1 MKIDKVIFAS
11 DDSYYLDF
19 WPLQAALVRK
29 NIGVTPVL
37 FRITDNDKEFYND
50 GHGLVM
56 HVDEKRLSHIGVP
69 SSFMAQIVRLYG
81 TRYFLDDCCLISD
94 IDMLMIDRNYFIDT
108 IKEIDQNDLVIYC
121 SDAYDKDREECQ
133 SHGPS
138 IDYVTN
144 RYPMCYIAGLG
155 KTFNKIQHTD
165 IEFDEFILDALSYG
179 FEMWDSDELVFGRK
193 VDFDNH
199 GVNVHKL
206 KRGYSSRWRCPGR
219 IERPTA
225 FNHIAGQKVIDI
237 HCAKGSYVLYRDVI
251 EKYINVLIK
260 KDLIIISAYCNTP
273 KKEDE
278 LRNLVEFLAKE
289 KTLFDVMVVSHTPIP
304 IDIARNCEWAIY
316 DKKNERLEKPEC
328 IGPSWTTGEGF
339 EINSIYACPGIP
351 GSYHVSI
358 WRMMATGN
366 SIAKMLGYEKV
377 HHIEYDTEISNLE
390 ELYEN
395 SRLLDS
401 YDVVKYTTGADGV
414 MLGCYMAYC
423 LSSVSDLI
431 KEVREDEWIKL
442 TANAFFKNPETLL
455 ESIITKDVRVFTKHA
470 EVLPKRGIAVNKSM
484 EAKSELTWCFPYYD
498 SYTNSLS
505 FYIFNDTDET
515 VKLELIYNNT
525 LITRHQVPGV
535 WSIFPIDENYE
546 NAKELTVIT
555 NGVIRQIFQFDEI
568 REHFKG
574 NSYIIMR

>member
-1 MKIDKVIFAS
+1 MYNYPYNAAKGKIFNRILDTDCSFEDFVLRHATYKPGYTFMWMIDEFYFS
-11 DDSYYLDF
+11 DCVNHKDH
-19 WPLQAALVRK
+19 
-29 NIGVTPVL
+29 GVT
-37 FRITDNDKEFYND
+37 
-50 GHGLVM
+50 
-56 HVDEKRLSHIGVP
+56 
-69 SSFMAQIVRLYG
+69 
-81 TRYFLDDCCLISD
+81 
-94 IDMLMIDRNYFIDT
+94 
-108 IKEIDQNDLVIYC
+108 
-121 SDAYDKDREECQ
+121 
-133 SHGPS
+133 
-138 IDYVTN
+138 
-144 RYPMCYIAGLG
+144 
-155 KTFNKIQHTD
+155 
-165 IEFDEFILDALSYG
+165 
-179 FEMWDSDELVFGRK
+179 
-193 VDFDNH
+193 
-199 GVNVHKL
+199 VHKL
-206 KRGYSSRWRCPGR
+206 KRGYTSPWIADNR
-219 IERPTA
+219 IERHNFPVELEWESERNA
-225 FNHIAGQKVIDI
+225 QAIHGFYDEEKLKQGYYFDVNCCRPYSRYKEAIDNVINVVLGQKVIDI
-237 HCAKGSYVLYRDVI
+237 HSAKGSYVLYRDD
-251 EKYINVLIK
+251 LIK

-377 HHIEYDTEISNLE
+377 HHIEYDTEISSLE

-414 MLGCYMAYC
+414 MSGCYMAYC

>member
-1 MKIDKVIFAS
+1 
-11 DDSYYLDF
+11 
-19 WPLQAALVRK
+19 
-29 NIGVTPVL
+29 
-37 FRITDNDKEFYND
+37 
-50 GHGLVM
+50 
-56 HVDEKRLSHIGVP
+56 
-69 SSFMAQIVRLYG
+69 
-81 TRYFLDDCCLISD
+81 
-94 IDMLMIDRNYFIDT
+94 
-108 IKEIDQNDLVIYC
+108 
-121 SDAYDKDREECQ
+121 
-133 SHGPS
+133 
-138 IDYVTN
+138 
-144 RYPMCYIAGLG
+144 
-155 KTFNKIQHTD
+155 
-165 IEFDEFILDALSYG
+165 
-179 FEMWDSDELVFGRK
+179 
-193 VDFDNH
+193 
-199 GVNVHKL
+199 
-206 KRGYSSRWRCPGR
+206 
-219 IERPTA
+219 
-225 FNHIAGQKVIDI
+225 
-237 HCAKGSYVLYRDVI
+237 
-251 EKYINVLIK
+251 
-260 KDLIIISAYCNTP
+260 
-273 KKEDE
+273 
-278 LRNLVEFLAKE
+278 
-289 KTLFDVMVVSHTPIP
+289 
-304 IDIARNCEWAIY
+304 
-316 DKKNERLEKPEC
+316 
-328 IGPSWTTGEGF
+328 
-339 EINSIYACPGIP
+339 
-351 GSYHVSI
+351 
-358 WRMMATGN
+358 
-366 SIAKMLGYEKV
+366 V

-414 MLGCYMAYC
+414 MSGCYMAYC

-455 ESIITKDVRVFTKHA
+455 ESIITKDVGVFTKHA